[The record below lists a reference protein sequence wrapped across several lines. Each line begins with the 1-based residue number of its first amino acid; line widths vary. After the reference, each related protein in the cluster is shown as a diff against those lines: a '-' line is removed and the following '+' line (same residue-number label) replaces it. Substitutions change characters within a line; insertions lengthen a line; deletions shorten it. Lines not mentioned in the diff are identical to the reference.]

1 MVEAWGLFVLGLVL
15 LALGGDT
22 LVKGV
27 SGLAQK
33 AGLSPFTAGLLLMAL
48 GTSLPELFINGA
60 ALVDGQP
67 ALALGN
73 AVGSNL
79 VNLGLTLPLAAL
91 CAPLLVRMRLLSPLL
106 IVLIVATALV
116 MVFGLDGHINRLEG
130 AILLAGFVV
139 VMVRMVVLG
148 RSEAPEVRTS
158 VETFASTRTVPWLNL
173 VRLVI
178 GVVLLGYGARDVV
191 HAVQGF
197 APSLGLTPLMAGL
210 LPLAIGSALPE
221 VAAAIVAARR
231 GQGDMVLGHVIGS
244 SVCNLLL
251 VIGGMA
257 VIAPLALPA
266 SFVRLELPAAI
277 ALAVVLVPMLRGD
290 LRLSRGEASVLLL
303 AFVGW
308 IALELASLSS

>member
-1 MVEAWGLFVLGLVL
+1 MAEAWGLFALGLVL

-33 AGLSPFTAGLLLMAL
+33 LGLSPFTAGLLLLAF
-48 GTSLPELFINGA
+48 GTSLPELFVNGA
-60 ALVDGQP
+60 ALLRGEP

-79 VNLGLTLPLAAL
+79 VNLGLTLPVAAL
-91 CAPLLVRMRLLSPLL
+91 CGTVLVRMRLLSPLL
-106 IVLIVATALV
+106 LVLVAASALV

-130 AILLAGFVV
+130 AILLLAFLMVV
-139 VMVRMVVLG
+139 VRLVVLG
-148 RSEAPEVRTS
+148 RRESAEVRQG
-158 VETFASTRTVPWLNL
+158 VETFAFTRTVLWLNL
-173 VRLVI
+173 IRLVI
-178 GVVLLGYGARDVV
+178 GVVLVGYGARDVV
-191 HAVQGF
+191 QAMQGL
-197 APSLGLTPLMAGL
+197 APALGLSPLVAGL
-210 LPLAIGSALPE
+210 LPLAIGTALPE
-221 VAAAIVAARR
+221 VAGAVFAARR

-290 LRLSRGEASVLLL
+290 ARVSRVEATVLLA
-303 AFVGW
+303 AFIGW
-308 IALELASLSS
+308 VVLELAWLST

>member
-1 MVEAWGLFVLGLVL
+1 MADWMWFLLGLLL

-79 VNLGLTLPLAAL
+79 VNLGLTLPIAVL

-116 MVFGLDGHINRLEG
+116 MVFGLDGHINRPEG

-148 RSEAPEVRTS
+148 RSEAPEVRAS

-191 HAVQGF
+191 HAIQGI

-290 LRLSRGEASVLLL
+290 LRVSRGEASVLLL
-303 AFVGW
+303 AFIGW
-308 IALELASLSS
+308 IVLELAFLSS

>member
-33 AGLSPFTAGLLLMAL
+33 AGLSPFTAGLLLMAF
-48 GTSLPELFINGA
+48 GTSLPELFINAA
-60 ALVDGQP
+60 ALIKGEP

-106 IVLIVATALV
+106 LVLVVATALV
-116 MVFGLDGHINRLEG
+116 MVFGLDGRINRLEG
-130 AILLAGFVV
+130 TILLVGFVV
-139 VMVRMVVLG
+139 VLVRMVVLG
-148 RSEAPEVRTS
+148 RSEAPAVRTS
-158 VETFASTRTVPWLNL
+158 VETFASTRTVLWLNL

-191 HAVQGF
+191 QAMQGI

-221 VAAAIVAARR
+221 IAAAIVAARR

-290 LRLSRGEASVLLL
+290 ARVSRGEAAVLLL

-308 IALELASLSS
+308 VALELASLSS

>member
-1 MVEAWGLFVLGLVL
+1 MAEAWGLFALGLVL

-22 LVKGV
+22 LVKGA

-33 AGLSPFTAGLLLMAL
+33 FGLSPFTAGLLLVAF
-48 GTSLPELFINGA
+48 GTSLPELFVNGA
-60 ALVDGQP
+60 ALLHGEP

-79 VNLGLTLPLAAL
+79 VNLGLTLPVAAL
-91 CAPLLVRMRLLSPLL
+91 CGTVLVRMRLLSPLL
-106 IVLIVATALV
+106 MVLVAASALV

-130 AILLAGFVV
+130 AILLLAFIVV
-139 VMVRMVVLG
+139 VVRLVVLG
-148 RSEAPEVRTS
+148 RAESAEVRQG
-158 VETFASTRTVPWLNL
+158 VETYAFTRTVLWLNL
-173 VRLVI
+173 IRLVI
-178 GVVLLGYGARDVV
+178 GAVLVGYGARD
-191 HAVQGF
+191 AVQAMQGL
-197 APSLGLTPLMAGL
+197 APLLGLSPLVAGL
-210 LPLAIGSALPE
+210 LPLAIGTALPE

-257 VIAPLALPA
+257 MIAPLALPA

-277 ALAVVLVPMLRGD
+277 ALAVVLVPILRGD
-290 LRLSRGEASVLLL
+290 ARVSRVEATVLLA
-303 AFVGW
+303 AFIGW
-308 IALELASLSS
+308 VALELAWLST